1 MQTWCRDYGGW
12 SSLAGVVGFEWLGV
26 KRKLAGHLERNLGL
40 ALVDEA
46 LDCYWVTVAA
56 AHEWLLLLSMVVVY
70 PSPPYRWE
78 TDE

>member
-12 SSLAGVVGFEWLGV
+12 SLAARVVGFEWLGV
-26 KRKLAGHLERNLGL
+26 KRKLAGHLGRNLGL

-46 LDCYWVTVAA
+46 LDCYWVAAA